1 MELSVLDLFKIGIG
15 PSSSH
20 TVGPMLAAYE
30 FVNTLTQSKQLAK
43 VYNIDIELYGSLGAT
58 GRGHGTDRAILLGL
72 LGHHPKDVKPKEAYP
87 QIDALQARDALLLNG
102 NHRIGFIADQQIVF
116 KPEVILDHHVN
127 ALKLVARD
135 ELGNNLQEETYY
147 STGGGFIESHSAING
162 KETINS
168 AHDFSPP
175 PKPFYTAAELLM
187 RCHESQAS
195 ISDIM
200 LQNELS
206 WHTEERLMERLD
218 EIFQAMDECIDN
230 GMITDGVLPG
240 GLNVKRR
247 ASSIARAVAEK
258 EKSDIEDPLKALDW
272 INIWAMA
279 VNEENANGQ
288 RMVTAPTNGA
298 AGIIPS
304 VLRYF
309 TTYHAKN
316 DAHAARRF
324 LLTAAA
330 IGKLCKLNGS
340 ISGAEVGCQGEV
352 GSACAMAAAGLAEG
366 MGGSPEQV
374 ENAAEIAMEHHLGL
388 TCDPIG
394 GLVQVPCIERN
405 AIAAVHAIDSARLAL
420 AGDGTH
426 FVSFDEVLQ
435 TMLET
440 GRDMQHKYK
449 ETSTGGLAVTVN
461 VPEC

>member
-20 TVGPMLAAYE
+20 TVGPMVAAWE
-30 FVNTLTQSKQLAK
+30 FVAKLTDSDQLKA
-43 VYNIDIELYGSLGAT
+43 VSSIEIELYGSLGAT
-58 GRGHGTDRAILLGL
+58 GRGHNTDRAILLGL
-72 LGHHPKDVKPKEAYP
+72 LGHHPKEVDPKTAYP
-87 QIDALQARDALLLNG
+87 QIDALQARQQLLLG
-102 NHRIGFIADQQIVF
+102 GTHRINFIADEQILF
-116 KPEVILDHHVN
+116 MPEVLLEHHVN
-127 ALKLVARD
+127 AMKVTAVGAD
-135 ELGNNLQEETYY
+135 GNTVLAETYY
-147 STGGGFIESHSAING
+147 STGGGFIENHSDIDNA
-162 KETINS
+162 S
-168 AHDFSPP
+168 ANASHDFAAPP
-175 PKPFYTAAELLM
+175 NPFYSANELLQ
-187 RCHESQAS
+187 RCNEKKMS

-200 LQNELS
+200 LENELD
-206 WHTEERLMERLD
+206 WREELDLMERID
-218 EIFQAMDECIDN
+218 EILQAMSDCIDN
-230 GMITDGVLPG
+230 GMITEGILPG

-258 EKSDIEDPLKALDW
+258 EKSAEEDPLKVLDW

-298 AGIIPS
+298 AGIIPA
-304 VLRYF
+304 VLRYYLK
-309 TTYHAKN
+309 YHAK
-316 DAHAARRF
+316 DDPHAGRRF
-324 LLTAAA
+324 VLTAAA

-366 MGGSPEQV
+366 LGGTPEQV

-388 TCDPIG
+388 TCDPIA

-405 AIAAVHAIDSARLAL
+405 AIAAVHAIDSARLAM

-426 FVSFDEVLQ
+426 FVSFDDVLQ

-440 GRDMQHKYK
+440 GKDMQNKYK

-461 VPEC
+461 FPEC